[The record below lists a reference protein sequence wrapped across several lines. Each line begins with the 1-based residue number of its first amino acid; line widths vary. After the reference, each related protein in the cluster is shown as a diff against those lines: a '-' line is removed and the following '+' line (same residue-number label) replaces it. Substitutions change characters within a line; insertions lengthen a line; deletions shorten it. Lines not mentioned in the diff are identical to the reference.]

1 MLTTVWHKFDCKIT
15 FVMPSYAKVRFN
27 ISIRLCIRTM
37 TLKTK
42 LEDYKLLEYITP
54 QPKIPTRNWFQILFK
69 LIGFVLRTILQ
80 ILKKRIQSHRGTA
93 PLKLILR
100 LNRLPFSTYFL
111 WRISQL
117 EMVNRLKFQFLLVNW
132 AAAKTLIST

>member
-1 MLTTVWHKFDCKIT
+1 MLTKVWHQFDCKIT
-15 FVMPSYAKVRFN
+15 FVMPSYVKVRLN
-27 ISIRLCIRTM
+27 ISIRLYIRTM
-37 TLKTK
+37 TLKTNRRTINFWNT
-42 LEDYKLLEYITP
+42 LHLNPRSRLGIDS
-54 QPKIPTRNWFQILFK
+54 QILFK